1 MKKLI
6 AIIILTGILLSLCAC
21 GNKRGG
27 SKIETEPTEETVLST
42 EEQSVATEAQSETET
57 ETEAETKAETTTE
70 AKQKISPEECKAAYK
85 AFLKKYV
92 KENDIEDQ
100 GENTRKFA
108 LIFLDDDNI
117 PELVIPQGDFHG
129 AQCEL
134 YCFDGQSVRF
144 LGEYGS
150 WGRFS
155 YRPESG
161 YFYGGMGNQG
171 SSTVSYYKFE
181 NGAVTELGTFTEE
194 PKSMY
199 SDWDDPDSF
208 DYYIGDEQVS
218 FDEYTEKEGSIREKI
233 DVDKAIDTASQEN
246 HFLNEASINAI

>member
-1 MKKLI
+1 MKKI
-6 AIIILTGILLSLCAC
+6 TAFILTAGILLSLCAC
-21 GNKRGG
+21 GNGRSG
-27 SKIETEPTEETVLST
+27 SVIEAETTEETVLST
-42 EEQSVATEAQSETET
+42 EEQTVATETQPETET
-57 ETEAETKAETTTE
+57 ETTTE
-70 AKQKISPEECKAAYK
+70 AKTETTKKAILLEACKAAYK